1 MLLKFFINVF
11 NLQYVFKINNFYS
24 YIVAFNE
31 SEIILEYARIQAQEY
46 EQFIAMLQSDQQM
59 LNHVVKEM
67 KIQIKNHLL
76 LDTDLKEYFLSRSE
90 LLSETLDVKI
100 EKCQYILNEM
110 TEIYQNKKHFLPKI
124 SKAVYNVLVQ
134 FRNDARLTI
143 NISKFISFFGILR
156 EIKKTKESSKKYNV
170 AKRKYIQ
177 HSYRPDEIL
186 EVACKKIKEVMSKFA
201 SITRK
206 IDLVLI
212 YQKYKQGRYLN
223 ISDEENTISDI
234 KFFTSSLKVILE
246 CVSLLLDDITKF
258 NQITSKNVF
267 AILNNEC
274 KEMRL
279 NIQEELNKE
288 KPNYL
293 NIYSNENMG
302 VIFKMISLILDLG
315 SYTLNN
321 YMDCELDEIIKKI
334 EFDSENL
341 YKIRENIR
349 YISNI
354 NIFSNLNICSNIL
367 FKILKDFITFPQNEQ
382 YQEEEFH
389 KDMIIIFHL
398 LAEYSE
404 SLNIFIDHIKVFLF

>member
-1 MLLKFFINVF
+1 M
-11 NLQYVFKINNFYS
+11 
-24 YIVAFNE
+24 
-31 SEIILEYARIQAQEY
+31 
-46 EQFIAMLQSDQQM
+46 
-59 LNHVVKEM
+59 
-67 KIQIKNHLL
+67 
-76 LDTDLKEYFLSRSE
+76 
-90 LLSETLDVKI
+90 
-100 EKCQYILNEM
+100 
-110 TEIYQNKKHFLPKI
+110 
-124 SKAVYNVLVQ
+124 
-134 FRNDARLTI
+134 
-143 NISKFISFFGILR
+143 
-156 EIKKTKESSKKYNV
+156 

>member
-156 EIKKTKESSKKYNV
+156 EIKKN
-170 AKRKYIQ
+170 KR
-177 HSYRPDEIL
+177 
-186 EVACKKIKEVMSKFA
+186 
-201 SITRK
+201 
-206 IDLVLI
+206 
-212 YQKYKQGRYLN
+212 
-223 ISDEENTISDI
+223 
-234 KFFTSSLKVILE
+234 
-246 CVSLLLDDITKF
+246 
-258 NQITSKNVF
+258 
-267 AILNNEC
+267 
-274 KEMRL
+274 
-279 NIQEELNKE
+279 
-288 KPNYL
+288 
-293 NIYSNENMG
+293 
-302 VIFKMISLILDLG
+302 
-315 SYTLNN
+315 
-321 YMDCELDEIIKKI
+321 II
-334 EFDSENL
+334 
-341 YKIRENIR
+341 
-349 YISNI
+349 
-354 NIFSNLNICSNIL
+354 
-367 FKILKDFITFPQNEQ
+367 
-382 YQEEEFH
+382 
-389 KDMIIIFHL
+389 
-398 LAEYSE
+398 
-404 SLNIFIDHIKVFLF
+404 